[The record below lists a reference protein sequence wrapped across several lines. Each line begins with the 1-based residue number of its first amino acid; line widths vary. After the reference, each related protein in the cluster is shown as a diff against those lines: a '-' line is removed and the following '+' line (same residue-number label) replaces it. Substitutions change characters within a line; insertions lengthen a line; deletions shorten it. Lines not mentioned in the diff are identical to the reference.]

1 MKKITNISYYLKVF
15 FFIIH
20 FYFIFIMLHNILDVC
35 IYGLIFLL
43 FYIAYVLKF
52 IIELLSK
59 KRRFKTDFIY
69 NLMQIG
75 LMFYLMVISIRTVYG
90 NVYVTKST
98 LFYFQI
104 NYGILSA
111 LILFII
117 LYSIL
122 VFSNKSLKK

>member
-1 MKKITNISYYLKVF
+1 MKKITNTSYYLKIF

-20 FYFIFIMLHNILDVC
+20 FYFIFMMLHNILDVK
-35 IYGLIFLL
+35 IYGLIFLI
-43 FYIAYVLKF
+43 FYIIYVLKF

-59 KRRFKTDFIY
+59 KRRFKEDFIY

-75 LMFYLMVISIRTVYG
+75 LMTYLIIISIRTVNG
-90 NVYVTKST
+90 NIYVTKNT
-98 LFYFQI
+98 LHYFQV
-104 NYGILSA
+104 NYCILSA

-122 VFSNKSLKK
+122 VFNSKSLKK

>member
-20 FYFIFIMLHNILDVC
+20 FYFVFIMLHNILDVR
-35 IYGLIFLL
+35 IFGLIFLL
-43 FYIAYVLKF
+43 FYIIYVMKF

-59 KRRFKTDFIY
+59 KRRYRTDFIY

-75 LMFYLMVISIRTVYG
+75 LMFYLIVISFRTVSS
-90 NVYVTKST
+90 NVYVTRNT
-98 LFYFQI
+98 INYFQI
-104 NYGILSA
+104 NYCILSA

-122 VFSNKSLKK
+122 VFSNKSSKK